1 MTLVSPGVETS
12 IIDESLYVPN
22 ASSLVPL
29 FFIATQDEKTL
40 SSGEPAPYTYE
51 HSVVRSITSLR
62 ASINAYGEP
71 VFLTDGSGNQLHGD
85 ARNEY
90 GLFAMNQY
98 LGIGNG
104 AYAVR
109 ANVNLNDS
117 LDDIQ
122 DQWDVKSD
130 DASVVIQNMIQNY
143 INNVNLANGLTVDGA
158 SVLKNVSTK
167 IASNQIQTEQEYDGT
182 LPYGS
187 AIVGTAAV
195 GVASGFAVGDRVV
208 LSNGSIVTITSVD
221 SHLGATGTG
230 EPTTFEVTPPTDGGL
245 TVPGTTFQEGGIAPN
260 ISSITNSALQD
271 VTTGN
276 SFGNTP
282 RTGFTIT
289 PQLANLNLFIQ
300 TDVDFAGNFAGGTN
314 YAVNDVITLS
324 NNSQV
329 KVVAVNGSGSVT
341 SFALLTQGETVLP
354 TVDLTQISVSP
365 QNTVTPQTGFQLTP
379 QTSNIEEKKTTVSGE
394 ELKTIVVDA
403 TNFIFDEEDGVYA
416 FKNLSDDFFD
426 EKNDSDPTL
435 PNSYQV
441 FPNGF
446 DYTATGT
453 FIGFDGEVA
462 AGVAS
467 AGGGGNAVIDEWT
480 PAEGADLFGEVATSF
495 KFTIPFLNKTS
506 LGANDA
512 ARRVSIVAALQEAIV
527 SNTDV
532 RSENFQFNVIAAP
545 GYPEV
550 VDELLALSVDQK
562 SEALVVAE
570 TPPNLAPEGVTNPTN
585 GWAATTARQNST
597 DVCYYYP
604 WCYASNLDGVN
615 VLAAPSGTAI
625 RQMAYNDNISYLWYA
640 PAGVTRGL
648 VSGVTDVGYAS
659 GILGEA
665 TNFISVA
672 LNQGQRDALY
682 QDTASGKINPIVYQ
696 PGKGIAL
703 MGQKTSAPTTTALDR
718 INVVRLTMY
727 VRRQLRLAMVGF
739 LFEPNDQRT
748 RDNAKAVA
756 DNFLGTI
763 MTNRGIVDFLTVC
776 DDSNNTADVVD
787 RSEMILDVLIKPT
800 KAVEFISIPIR
811 IVSQGAD
818 I

>member
-29 FFIATQDEKTL
+29 FFIATQDEKVL

-71 VFLTDGSGNQLHGD
+71 VFLTDSSGNQLHGD

-98 LGIGNG
+98 LGIGSA

-109 ANVNLNDS
+109 ANVNLNDT

-122 DQWDVKSD
+122 EQWDTKSD

-158 SVLKNVSTK
+158 SVLKDTSTK
-167 IASNQIQTEQEYDGT
+167 IASNQIQTEQEFDGT

-187 AIVGTAAV
+187 ATVGTAAV
-195 GVASGFAVGDRVV
+195 AAAAGFAIGDRIT
-208 LSNGSIVTITSVD
+208 LSNGSIITITAID

-230 EPTTFEVTPPTDGGL
+230 EPTTFEVTPPTSA

-260 ISSITNSALQD
+260 ITSITNSGLQD

-276 SFGNTP
+276 TFGNTA

-289 PQLANLNLFIQ
+289 PELANLNLFIQ
-300 TDVDFAGNFAGGTN
+300 SDVDFTGNFAGGLN
-314 YAVNDVITLS
+314 FAVDDVITLS

-329 KVVAVNGSGSVT
+329 KVVAVNGSGAVT
-341 SFALLTQGETVLP
+341 SFALLTVGETVLP
-354 TVDLTQISVSP
+354 TIDLTQISVSP
-365 QNTVTPQTGFQLTP
+365 QNTVTPQTGFSLTP
-379 QTSNIEEKKTTVSGE
+379 QTSNLETKKTTVTGE

-403 TNFIFDEEDGVYA
+403 TNFIFDEDEGVYA
-416 FKNLSDDFFD
+416 FNGLYDDFFD
-426 EKNDSDPTL
+426 AKSDSDPTL
-435 PNSYQV
+435 TNSYKIY
-441 FPNGF
+441 PNGF
-446 DYTATGT
+446 DYTFSGY

-467 AGGGGNAVIDEWT
+467 AGAAQNALVDEWT
-480 PAEGADLFGEVATSF
+480 PEEGADLFGEVATSF

-512 ARRVSIVAALQEAIV
+512 ARRVSIVAALQSAIV

-532 RSENFQFNVIAAP
+532 RSENFQFNVIACP

-570 TPPNLAPEGVTNPTN
+570 TPPNLTPEGVTNPTN

-648 VSGVTDVGYAS
+648 VSGVTDVGYAA

-665 TNFISVA
+665 TTFTSVA

-703 MGQKTSAPTTTALDR
+703 MGQKTSSPTTSALDR
-718 INVVRLTMY
+718 INVVRLTMH
-727 VRRQLRLAMVGF
+727 VRRQLRLTTVNF

-748 RDNAKAVA
+748 RDNVKAVA

-787 RSEMILDVLIKPT
+787 RSELILDVLIKPT